1 MYNVKYNKNR
11 GNVIIVQSYERRKYM
26 VYNFDANNRYYGIY
40 KAKLRTPEEIAEY
53 IEDDFVCACPTCM
66 GEHKTIV
73 HAIGERARRDEITNV
88 QHHSLLS
95 PGGGDY
101 LDPELAGKYY
111 HVSWFTTAASRAGVQ
126 EGRFDYMPAHYSQ
139 IPYLWREK
147 VARLDVFYATVSP
160 MDKHGFFSFGLVAA
174 ETLAQLERAK
184 YIFLEVNDQ
193 VPRVMGTHVVH
204 ISQVTALCEASY
216 PMPTLEELPL
226 SENSKRMG
234 AMIAELIPDGATIQ
248 FGIGEVPNAVG
259 KLLLEKKDL
268 GIHTEMFTDS
278 MVDLIEAGAVTNM
291 KKNIDVGKTVAA
303 FCWGSQRMYDF
314 LDDNRSIEL
323 HGVDYVNDPYVIGKL
338 DNFVSI
344 NAGLE
349 IDFLGQVC
357 SESIGWKPYS
367 GTGGQLDF
375 VRGSAVSKGGK
386 SFIAMNSTA
395 KGGTISKIKPILTPG
410 AAVTTTKNDIDNVV
424 TEYGIARLKGK
435 TAGQRA
441 KALIE
446 IAHPKFRDEL
456 TFEAKKMNLMI

>member
-1 MYNVKYNKNR
+1 MEYNIEP
-11 GNVIIVQSYERRKYM
+11 G
-26 VYNFDANNRYYGIY
+26 NRYLGIY

-53 IEDDFVCACPTCM
+53 IENDFICACHTCM
-66 GEHKTIV
+66 AEPAAIV
-73 HAIGERARRDEITNV
+73 HAIGERARNNEITNV
-88 QHHSLLS
+88 QHHSLIS

-111 HVSWFTTAASRAGVQ
+111 HVSWFTSGASRQGVQ
-126 EGRFDYMPAHYSQ
+126 EGRFDFMPAHYSE
-139 IPYLWREK
+139 IPKIWREYIP
-147 VARLDVFYATVSP
+147 RLDVFYATVSP

-174 ETLAQLERAK
+174 ESLAQLERAK
-184 YIFLEVNDQ
+184 YVFLEVNDQ

-204 ISQVTALCEASY
+204 ISQVTALCENSY
-216 PMPTLEELPL
+216 PMPTLPEMPL
-226 SENSKRMG
+226 SENSKKMG
-234 AMIAELIPDGATIQ
+234 TMIAEMIPNGATIQ

-291 KKNIDVGKTVAA
+291 KKNIDIGKTVAA

-314 LDDNRSIEL
+314 IDDNRSIEL
-323 HGVDYVNDPYVIGKL
+323 HGVDYVNSPYIIGKL

-349 IDFLGQVC
+349 IDLLGQVC
-357 SESIGWKPYS
+357 SESIGYKNYS

-375 VRGSAVSKGGK
+375 VRGCSISKGGK

-395 KGGTISKIKPILTPG
+395 KNGTLSKIKPILTPG

-441 KALIE
+441 KALID
-446 IAHPKFRDEL
+446 IAHPKFREEL
-456 TFEAKKMNLMI
+456 LFEARKMNLMV

>member
-1 MYNVKYNKNR
+1 MEYNIEP
-11 GNVIIVQSYERRKYM
+11 G
-26 VYNFDANNRYYGIY
+26 NRYLGIY

-53 IEDDFVCACPTCM
+53 IENDFICACPTCM
-66 GEHKTIV
+66 AEPAAIV
-73 HAIGERARRDEITNV
+73 HAIGERARNNEITNV
-88 QHHSLLS
+88 QHHSLIS

-111 HVSWFTTAASRAGVQ
+111 HVSWFTSGASRQGVQ
-126 EGRFDYMPAHYSQ
+126 DGRFDFMPAHYSE
-139 IPYLWREK
+139 IPKIWREYIP
-147 VARLDVFYATVSP
+147 RLDVFYATVSP

-174 ETLAQLERAK
+174 ESLAQLERAK
-184 YIFLEVNDQ
+184 YVFLEVNDQ

-204 ISQVTALCEASY
+204 ISQVTALCENSY
-216 PMPTLEELPL
+216 PMPTLPEMPL
-226 SENSKRMG
+226 SENSKKMG
-234 AMIAELIPDGATIQ
+234 TMIAEMIPNGATIQ

-291 KKNIDVGKTVAA
+291 KKNIDIGKTVAA

-314 LDDNRSIEL
+314 IDDNRSIEL
-323 HGVDYVNDPYVIGKL
+323 HGVDYVNSPYIIGKL

-349 IDFLGQVC
+349 IDLLGQVC
-357 SESIGWKPYS
+357 SESIGYKNYS

-375 VRGSAVSKGGK
+375 VRGCSISKGGK

-395 KGGTISKIKPILTPG
+395 KNGTLSKIKPILTPG

-441 KALIE
+441 KALID
-446 IAHPKFRDEL
+446 IAHPKFREEL
-456 TFEAKKMNLMI
+456 LFEARKMNLMV

>member
-1 MYNVKYNKNR
+1 
-11 GNVIIVQSYERRKYM
+11 
-26 VYNFDANNRYYGIY
+26 
-40 KAKLRTPEEIAEY
+40 
-53 IEDDFVCACPTCM
+53 
-66 GEHKTIV
+66 
-73 HAIGERARRDEITNV
+73 
-88 QHHSLLS
+88 
-95 PGGGDY
+95 
-101 LDPELAGKYY
+101 
-111 HVSWFTTAASRAGVQ
+111 
-126 EGRFDYMPAHYSQ
+126 MPAHYSE
-139 IPYLWREK
+139 IPKIWREYIP
-147 VARLDVFYATVSP
+147 RLDVFYATVSP

-174 ETLAQLERAK
+174 ESLAQLERAK
-184 YIFLEVNDQ
+184 YVFLEVNDQ

-204 ISQVTALCEASY
+204 ISQVTALCENSY
-216 PMPTLEELPL
+216 PMPTLPEMPL
-226 SENSKRMG
+226 SENSKKMG
-234 AMIAELIPDGATIQ
+234 TMIAEMIPNGATIQ

-291 KKNIDVGKTVAA
+291 KKNIDIGKTVAA

-314 LDDNRSIEL
+314 IDDNRSIEL
-323 HGVDYVNDPYVIGKL
+323 HGVDYVNSPYIIGKL

-349 IDFLGQVC
+349 IDLLGQVC
-357 SESIGWKPYS
+357 SESIGYKNYS

-375 VRGSAVSKGGK
+375 VRGCSISKGGK

-395 KGGTISKIKPILTPG
+395 KNGTLSKIKPILTPG

-441 KALIE
+441 KALID
-446 IAHPKFRDEL
+446 IAHPKFREEL
-456 TFEAKKMNLMI
+456 LFEARKMNLMV

>member
-1 MYNVKYNKNR
+1 MEYNIEP
-11 GNVIIVQSYERRKYM
+11 G
-26 VYNFDANNRYYGIY
+26 NRYLGIY

-53 IEDDFVCACPTCM
+53 IENDFICACPTCM
-66 GEHKTIV
+66 AEPVAIV
-73 HAIGERARRDEITNV
+73 HAIGERARNNEITNV
-88 QHHSLLS
+88 QHHSLIS

-111 HVSWFTTAASRAGVQ
+111 HVSWFTSGASRQGVQ
-126 EGRFDYMPAHYSQ
+126 EGRFDFMPAHYSE
-139 IPYLWREK
+139 IPKIWREYIP
-147 VARLDVFYATVSP
+147 RLDVFYATVSP

-174 ETLAQLERAK
+174 ESLAQLERAK
-184 YIFLEVNDQ
+184 YVFLEVNDQ

-204 ISQVTALCEASY
+204 ISQVTALCENSY
-216 PMPTLEELPL
+216 PMPTLPEMPL
-226 SENSKRMG
+226 SENSKKMG
-234 AMIAELIPDGATIQ
+234 TMIAEMIPNGATIQ

-291 KKNIDVGKTVAA
+291 KKNIDIGKTVAA

-314 LDDNRSIEL
+314 IDDNRSIEL
-323 HGVDYVNDPYVIGKL
+323 HGVDYVNSPYIIGKL

-349 IDFLGQVC
+349 IDLLGQVC
-357 SESIGWKPYS
+357 SESIGYKNYS

-375 VRGSAVSKGGK
+375 VRGCSISKGGK

-395 KGGTISKIKPILTPG
+395 KNGTLSKIKPILTPG

-441 KALIE
+441 KALID
-446 IAHPKFRDEL
+446 IAHPKFREEL
-456 TFEAKKMNLMI
+456 LFEARKMNLMV